1 MSIYNWARSTTFNFI
16 REKVMKFCIELA
28 TIEEQIK
35 YLSFV
40 LLVKKNNPP
49 ELDENLGLKPTFE
62 EFIENE
68 IKYRKMLIKMGNKS
82 TACLQGGQTKE
93 IIKING
99 KIHEVVRIFEA
110 MKAAE
115 IISMKTEVSQ
125 IGNIFFTEKIDVNSF
140 VSRYNARKKDL
151 ISEERSTRS
160 ESLLKFLNGLIEIS
174 YKGKPEMLDKLSEH
188 IERVRKKSYIR

>member
-1 MSIYNWARSTTFNFI
+1 MSIYNCTNSTTFNFI

-40 LLVKKNNPP
+40 LLEKKNNPP
-49 ELDENLGLKPTFE
+49 ELDENLGLKPSFE
-62 EFIENE
+62 EFIKNE
-68 IKYRKMLIKMGNKS
+68 IKFRKMLIKIGNKS
-82 TACLQGGQTKE
+82 TACLQDGQSKE

-99 KIHEVVRIFEA
+99 KLHEVVRIFES
-110 MKAAE
+110 MKTAE
-115 IISMKTEVSQ
+115 IISPKTEVSQ
-125 IGNIFFTEKIDVNSF
+125 IGNIFFTEKIAVNSF

-151 ISEERSTRS
+151 ISEERSTKS
-160 ESLLKFLNGLIEIS
+160 ESLFKFLTGLIEIS
-174 YKGKPEMLDKLSEH
+174 YKGKPEMLDKISEH